1 MNTNQTEKGSLLQR
15 LSDLLS
21 RVVQYSCIFAMGTMT
36 LVVLLGVIFRYIF
49 LSPLSW
55 SEELSR
61 YLMIWGASLAITI
74 GIRENEHVGLTVLID
89 QTGSKVIRII
99 LNTIIFAVTAAFY
112 SVMIYFSIKMTIEA
126 KWQYTQGLGIS
137 MVLPSLAIPVAM
149 TTALMQLI
157 ISYISSPDPGTHGQD
172 IHVIDI

>member
-1 MNTNQTEKGSLLQR
+1 MNTNQTENGSLLRR

-157 ISYISSPDPGTHGQD
+157 ISFISSPDPGKHNQD
-172 IHVIDI
+172 IHAIDI